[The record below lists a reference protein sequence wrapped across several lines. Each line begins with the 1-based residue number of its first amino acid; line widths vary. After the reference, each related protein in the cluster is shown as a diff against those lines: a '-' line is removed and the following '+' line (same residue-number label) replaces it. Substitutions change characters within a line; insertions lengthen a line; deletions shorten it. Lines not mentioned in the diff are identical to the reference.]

1 MSEQDATQAEEQ
13 TPVIG
18 LAGKRK
24 WGYKVSQVDDFLERA
39 HDLYEQPE
47 PKLTQEEIQLQSF
60 DLEHNGYIIGQVD
73 ATLIRLERAV
83 VDKQTQWDILHE
95 GRQAW
100 EAKTRNLAL
109 TLQPRA
115 EAELKDRFKAGEKKT
130 ASYDKK
136 QVDTLVDQTWAHVS
150 RTLQLPGAPAEEVKG
165 ENDVNAPQVTNVIF
179 TQRKGK
185 KGYDEASVDSYLNR
199 VVQVL
204 TRLESIIRISA
215 DTDDEA
221 NFTPQ
226 AADDLGLAASSA
238 VASPSLLSFAPASSA
253 DTSVS
258 SSDTADRQGASDD
271 ASAAEETAAFD
282 PIQDLMAEQAATKA
296 TTTDAGA
303 PVAEDAAAQDAD
315 ATENGGAQASS
326 SLASLVN
333 THGKEH
339 EETYPDN
346 TAANA
351 AVEVPPSYAPHT
363 SPAQEPSTSFFDQS
377 ASAQPSEQAAAPVRE
392 ETAAQTAAQTT
403 PSPVPLPNE
412 AEQES
417 TAQAEQE
424 STPEEAE
431 KSDPEEY
438 ISSLLN
444 QNSIVQTSSFEIPNL
459 TFPSTESGDTGT
471 EQSDN
476 GTVQSDT
483 GTESADTQESVQKK
497 DSPEGSDNN

>member
-47 PKLTQEEIQLQSF
+47 PELTQEEIQLQSF

-73 ATLIRLERAV
+73 ATLIRLEKAV

-95 GRQAW
+95 GREAW
-100 EAKTRNLAL
+100 EGKTRSLAL

-115 EAELKDRFKAGEKKT
+115 ERELKDRFKAGEKKT

-136 QVDTLVDQTWAHVS
+136 QVDTLIDQTWAHVS
-150 RTLQLPGAPAEEVKG
+150 RTLQLPGTPSEGVKG
-165 ENDVNAPQVTNVIF
+165 EDDVNAPQITNVIF

-204 TRLESIIRISA
+204 TRLESIVRISA

-226 AADDLGLAASSA
+226 TADDLGLAASSA
-238 VASPSLLSFAPASSA
+238 VASPSLLSFAPVA
-253 DTSVS
+253 
-258 SSDTADRQGASDD
+258 SSDTTDEQGASDD

-282 PIQDLMAEQAATKA
+282 PIQDLLAE
-296 TTTDAGA
+296 
-303 PVAEDAAAQDAD
+303 EAAAKGSDTAVSAPQAEETD
-315 ATENGGAQASS
+315 TEDGAQTSL

-333 THGKEH
+333 TSHGVEH
-339 EETYPDN
+339 EETYPEN

-351 AVEVPPSYAPHT
+351 AAEVPPSYAPQT
-363 SPAQEPSTSFFDQS
+363 GAAQEPSTSFFDQS
-377 ASAQPSEQAAAPVRE
+377 ASALASEQTAPAQGE
-392 ETAAQTAAQTT
+392 ATSQTAAA
-403 PSPVPLPNE
+403 PVPLPNE
-412 AEQES
+412 AEQGS
-417 TAQAEQE
+417 TEQTEE
-424 STPEEAE
+424 STPEGAE

-444 QNSIVQTSSFEIPNL
+444 QTSIVQTSSFEIPNL
-459 TFPSTESGDTGT
+459 TFPSTEPGDISTESNDTGT
-471 EQSDN
+471 EP
-476 GTVQSDT
+476 
-483 GTESADTQESVQKK
+483 ADTQKDAQKEDGSKESR
-497 DSPEGSDNN
+497 DN